1 MSGMSVVDLLRPI
14 GTHPRV
20 EPHVSRALRAA
31 LTHAPARFFV
41 NDLRGTAGRYRVR
54 ATGQHVRLQH
64 GTPDVATFDQ
74 TYYRHDHQPP
84 ERADAAL
91 TATGPLRV
99 LDVGANI
106 GLWSL
111 WIAHRHRIASLTA
124 VEPVARNVGALRAN
138 LADNLPA
145 GSWSV
150 LEAAATTSDGEL
162 SFGGADTTRGHIG
175 GQGSTVAAV
184 DLFGLL
190 DGVDLLKLDVEGAEW
205 AIVADHRWE
214 ALSVP
219 VVMLEHHPL
228 DAPGDPASS
237 AEDALRRAG
246 YACERTAGEADGTG
260 VLWGVRTT

>member
-1 MSGMSVVDLLRPI
+1 MSVFDLVRPV
-14 GTHPRV
+14 GRHPRI

-31 LTHAPARFFV
+31 LTDAPARFFLS
-41 NDLRGTAGRYRVR
+41 DLRGTTGRYRVR

-64 GTPDVATFDQ
+64 GTPDIATFDQ

-91 TATGPLRV
+91 TAMGPLKV
-99 LDVGANI
+99 VDTGANI

-111 WIAHRHRIASLTA
+111 WIAHRYRIASVTA

-138 LADNLPA
+138 LEANLPA
-145 GSWSV
+145 GAWSIV
-150 LEAAATTSDGEL
+150 EAAVTTSDGEL

-175 GQGSTVAAV
+175 GQGSMVSAI

-190 DGVDLLKLDVEGAEW
+190 EGVDLLKLDIEGAEW
-205 AIVADHRWE
+205 PIVADPRWE

-219 VVMLEHHPL
+219 VVMLEHHPR

-237 AEDALRRAG
+237 AEQALRRAG
-246 YACERTAGEADGTG
+246 YACERTVGEADGTG
-260 VLWGVRTT
+260 VLWGVRTA